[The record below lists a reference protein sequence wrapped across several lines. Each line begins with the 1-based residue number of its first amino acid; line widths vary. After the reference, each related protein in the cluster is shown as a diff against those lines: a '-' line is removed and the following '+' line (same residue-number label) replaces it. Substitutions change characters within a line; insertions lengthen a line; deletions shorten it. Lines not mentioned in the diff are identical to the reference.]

1 MGEHRR
7 KADGRRVFSTEF
19 KRTTVQRILTG
30 EKTLAELSREL
41 DISPSVIRNWKR
53 FAESGATTA
62 VQASEDV
69 VPASQLREAYA
80 KIRELERA
88 LGRKTMEVE
97 ILRTAQEIV
106 KKNAVVAQR
115 VRAVTHFSVTVI
127 CRALRMARRTAY
139 YVARARAD
147 GRYHR
152 TADPIVLEQ
161 IRAVTNSRATYGYR
175 RVWAM
180 VNRTFRTGYNRKR
193 IRRVMQLHGL
203 MLAPRVH
210 RRHGRPHVGQI
221 QQPASNQRWC
231 SDVFLVPCWSGEVIS
246 VAFAIDCHD
255 REVPAFVASPRPLT
269 GADIRTLMDRTL
281 WARFGEAT
289 LKAPHAVQWLS
300 DNGSQYTAT
309 ATVLYAHEL
318 GLMPITTPAYSPE
331 SNGLA
336 EAFVGTFKRDYINGA
351 ELRDA
356 ESVLAQLGGWIDD
369 YNTQAPHSALGM
381 RSPAEYRAD
390 VTLSSSR

>member
-1 MGEHRR
+1 
-7 KADGRRVFSTEF
+7 
-19 KRTTVQRILTG
+19 
-30 EKTLAELSREL
+30 
-41 DISPSVIRNWKR
+41 
-53 FAESGATTA
+53 
-62 VQASEDV
+62 
-69 VPASQLREAYA
+69 
-80 KIRELERA
+80 
-88 LGRKTMEVE
+88 
-97 ILRTAQEIV
+97 
-106 KKNAVVAQR
+106 
-115 VRAVTHFSVTVI
+115 VTHFPVTVI
-127 CRALRMARRTAY
+127 CQALRMARRTAY

-147 GRYHR
+147 GRHQR
-152 TADPIVLEQ
+152 TSDPTVLEQ

-193 IRRVMQLHGL
+193 IRRVMQVHGL

-210 RRHGRPHVGQI
+210 RRHGRPHLGRI

-231 SDVFLVPCWSGEVIS
+231 SDVFLIPCWSGEVIS

-300 DNGSQYTAT
+300 DNGPQYTAT

-318 GLMPITTPAYSPE
+318 GLVPITTPAYSPE

-336 EAFVGTFKRDYINGA
+336 EAFVGTFKRDYVNGA

-356 ESVLAQLGGWIDD
+356 ETVLAQLGGWIDD

-381 RSPAEYRAD
+381 RSPAVYRATAN
-390 VTLSSSR
+390 VCSRSYRSIYRCDRERSNLKWQTNLDLRD

>member
-1 MGEHRR
+1 MT
-7 KADGRRVFSTEF
+7 AICSVLRV
-19 KRTTVQRILTG
+19 
-30 EKTLAELSREL
+30 
-41 DISPSVIRNWKR
+41 
-53 FAESGATTA
+53 
-62 VQASEDV
+62 
-69 VPASQLREAYA
+69 
-80 KIRELERA
+80 
-88 LGRKTMEVE
+88 
-97 ILRTAQEIV
+97 
-106 KKNAVVAQR
+106 
-115 VRAVTHFSVTVI
+115 
-127 CRALRMARRTAY
+127 ARRTAY
-139 YVARARAD
+139 YVARARPG

-152 TADPIVLEQ
+152 ADDETVLQQ

-180 VNRTFRTGYNRKR
+180 VNRTFRVGYNHKR

-221 QQPASNQRWC
+221 RQPASNQRWC
-231 SDVFLVPCWSGEVIS
+231 SDVFLLPCWSGEVIS

-289 LKAPHAVQWLS
+289 LKAPHAIQWLS
-300 DNGSQYTAT
+300 DNGPQYTAT

-318 GLMPITTPAYSPE
+318 GLVPITTPAYSPE

-336 EAFVGTFKRDYINGA
+336 EAFIGTFKRDYVDGA

-356 ESVLAQLGGWIDD
+356 ETVLTQIGDWFAD

-381 RSPAEYRAD
+381 RSPHDYRAVMLRTAVDAATTSPATPHLAQD
-390 VTLSSSR
+390 VRSPGGPLSEYPPKIGFESVRASS

>member
-1 MGEHRR
+1 MS
-7 KADGRRVFSTEF
+7 A
-19 KRTTVQRILTG
+19 IC
-30 EKTLAELSREL
+30 
-41 DISPSVIRNWKR
+41 SV
-53 FAESGATTA
+53 
-62 VQASEDV
+62 
-69 VPASQLREAYA
+69 
-80 KIRELERA
+80 
-88 LGRKTMEVE
+88 LG
-97 ILRTAQEIV
+97 I
-106 KKNAVVAQR
+106 
-115 VRAVTHFSVTVI
+115 
-127 CRALRMARRTAY
+127 ARRTGY
-139 YVARARAD
+139 YVVRARAG

-152 TADPIVLEQ
+152 ADDPAVLQQ
-161 IRAVTNSRATYGYR
+161 IRAVTTSRATYGYR

-180 VNRTFRTGYNRKR
+180 VNRTFRGGYNRKR

-210 RRHGRPHVGQI
+210 RRHGRPHLGQI

-231 SDVFLVPCWSGEVIS
+231 SDIFLIPCWSGEVIS

-300 DNGSQYTAT
+300 DNGPQYTAT
-309 ATVLYAHEL
+309 ASVLYAHEL
-318 GLMPITTPAYSPE
+318 GLVPITTPAYSPE

-336 EAFVGTFKRDYINGA
+336 EAFVGTFKRDYVSGA
-351 ELRDA
+351 ELADA
-356 ESVLAQLGGWIDD
+356 ESVLAQLSGWFDD

-381 RSPAEYRAD
+381 RSPADYRAEQL
-390 VTLSSSR
+390 TLSSSR